1 MKYLV
6 TTLLL
11 LLATCGAASAA
22 TFQVTKTA
30 DENGACDPGDC
41 ALREAVLA
49 ANALPGPDIIEVPA
63 GTYLLT
69 IPGAQENN
77 SFEGD
82 LDILDE
88 VEIRGSRSGKT
99 VIQSAVADRVLSALG
114 PGNISFEVYLKDVTI
129 TGGNSVL
136 GAGIHA
142 GNANL
147 TLERAAVSGN
157 ATPSFGGGI
166 EFQIGTLT
174 LIDSIVSGNSAQAG
188 GGGIEVFGLSNGP
201 CHLILQ
207 NSTVSGN
214 TTTIGGAVFNRG
226 SSLTILDSTIAN
238 NTATNSASALFN
250 DIGSQ
255 VSILIARSVL
265 GGRCAWATGPTN
277 YSGGG
282 NLESPGDTCRLGDP
296 TDQVSV
302 GDLGLGP
309 LADHGGPTLTHA
321 LLPGSPAI
329 DAAGSDCDA
338 FDQRGFSRPADG
350 DLDGLAFCDAGAF
363 EALARGVPADIP
375 ALGSLAQALLAGL
388 LALAAI
394 NALRRL

>member
-1 MKYLV
+1 VKYGV
-6 TTLLL
+6 TTLLF

-69 IPGAQENN
+69 IPGTQEYE
-77 SFEGD
+77 SFQGD
-82 LDILDE
+82 LNIVGDL
-88 VEIRGSRSGKT
+88 EIHGSRTGKT
-99 VIQSAVADRVLSALG
+99 VIQSVVPDRVLSAQAPPLTPWLIRLSDLVISGGSSVLG
-114 PGNISFEVYLKDVTI
+114 GGIHATALELIVERSTI
-129 TGGNSVL
+129 TGNS
-136 GAGIHA
+136 
-142 GNANL
+142 
-147 TLERAAVSGN
+147 
-157 ATPSFGGGI
+157 TPSFGGGI
-166 EFQIGTLT
+166 DFQIGTLT
-174 LIDSIVSGNSAQAG
+174 LIDSIVSGNSAQVG
-188 GGGIEVFGLSNGP
+188 GGGIHALGLINAP
-201 CHLILQ
+201 CHLILK
-207 NSTVSGN
+207 NSTVSDN
-214 TTTIGGAVFNRG
+214 ATAVGGAVLNDG

-255 VSILIARSVL
+255 ESILIARSVL
-265 GGRCAWATGPTN
+265 GGQCAWANGPTN

-338 FDQRGFSRPADG
+338 FDQRGYSRPADG

-394 NALRRL
+394 YALRRL